1 MVNEN
6 PLQSEQSTT
15 NNRPPFW
22 QLGIVFVVVAAIT
35 FAVMALWANGQSPQP
50 QDATSSPAR
59 AVSAINSPAPDFES
73 VFLNGDVARL
83 SDFRGRL
90 VFLNFWATWCTPCR
104 RELPAFEEFMTEQG
118 ENGAIILAVN
128 VEESPEVIT
137 MFFENIGVENIPV
150 ILDETGDISDLY
162 TVFNLP
168 VTYVIDA
175 EGVIRGIKL
184 GETKITDL
192 YDYVDQFSAD

>member
-6 PLQSEQSTT
+6 STQSEQPTP

-22 QLGIVFVVVAAIT
+22 QLGIVFVVVAAVT
-35 FAVMALWANGQSPQP
+35 FGVMALSNNQAP
-50 QDATSSPAR
+50 QDETNGVAR
-59 AVSAINSPAPDFES
+59 AVSAVNSPAPNFES
-73 VFLNGDVARL
+73 VFLNGDEVQL

-104 RELPAFEEFMTEQG
+104 RELPAFEEFMAEQG
-118 ENGAIILAVN
+118 EDGPIILAVN

-150 ILDETGDISDLY
+150 ILDESGDISNLY

-175 EGVIRGIKL
+175 EGIIRSIKL

-192 YDYVDQFSAD
+192 YDYVDQLSAD

>member
-6 PLQSEQSTT
+6 STQSEQPTP

-22 QLGIVFVVVAAIT
+22 QLGIVFVVVAAVT
-35 FAVMALWANGQSPQP
+35 FGVMALSNNQAP
-50 QDATSSPAR
+50 QDETNGAAR
-59 AVSAINSPAPDFES
+59 AVSAVNSPAPNFES
-73 VFLNGDVARL
+73 VFLNGDEVQL

-104 RELPAFEEFMTEQG
+104 RELPAFEEFMAEQG
-118 ENGAIILAVN
+118 EDGPIILAVN

-150 ILDETGDISDLY
+150 ILDESGNISDLY

-175 EGVIRGIKL
+175 EGIIRGIKL

-192 YDYVDQFSAD
+192 YDYVDQLSAD

>member
-6 PLQSEQSTT
+6 STQSEQPTP

-22 QLGIVFVVVAAIT
+22 QLGIVFVVVAVVT
-35 FAVMALWANGQSPQP
+35 FGVMALSNNQAP
-50 QDATSSPAR
+50 QDETNGVAR
-59 AVSAINSPAPDFES
+59 AVSAVNSPAPNFES
-73 VFLNGDVARL
+73 VFLNGDEVQL

-104 RELPAFEEFMTEQG
+104 RELPAFEEFMAEQG
-118 ENGAIILAVN
+118 EDGPIILAVN

-150 ILDETGDISDLY
+150 ILDESGNISDLY

-175 EGVIRGIKL
+175 EGIIRGIKL

-192 YDYVDQFSAD
+192 YDYVDQLSAD